1 MAEEAKTIGGQPAQ
15 PQSPQPAALQPRPC
29 PQDCTKCMMPQQ
41 VFCSVKMLFELSR
54 SQQQLKSQIEEMS
67 KAVGVLQDQMKPKE
81 ADGQLSIPFVNQ
93 Q

>member
-1 MAEEAKTIGGQPAQ
+1 MAEEVKTIGGQPAAGAA
-15 PQSPQPAALQPRPC
+15 PQPGTVQPRPC

-41 VFCSVKMLFELSR
+41 IFCAVKMLFELSR
-54 SQQQLKSQIEEMS
+54 SQQQLRNQMEEMS

-93 Q
+93 G